1 MVNQKDKVQGKVQKG
16 IYLLMNGA
24 VTFVCTD
31 SRVVGVMSNFPES
44 CFSRSE
50 VGRQGE
56 DLMVEQNICVWDFC
70 SRRAE
75 ESQVRM
81 PNTWGII
88 RAGKRSQD
96 LSWKKSSLRQG
107 GLEFTLITP
116 NSPSYRI
123 YKVDNW
129 RHRCHRRRWK
139 CLSAV
144 YILPEKNVLLSRLVL
159 VWLYFL

>member
-107 GLEFTLITP
+107 GLEFIQIYTAHPMGFTKLIIGGTDVIVGDE
-116 NSPSYRI
+116 NVCQRCTFFQ
-123 YKVDNW
+123 KKMCFLVD
-129 RHRCHRRRWK
+129 
-139 CLSAV
+139 
-144 YILPEKNVLLSRLVL
+144 
-159 VWLYFL
+159 